1 MGGAYPVHD
10 VSVAPIDAEVHT
22 TGEAYPLNHGA
33 DLQLGHLTA
42 ISFQP

>member
-22 TGEAYPLNHGA
+22 TGEAYPLNHDA
-33 DLQLGHLTA
+33 DLL
-42 ISFQP
+42 

>member
-1 MGGAYPVHD
+1 MDGAYPVHD
-10 VSVAPIDAEVHT
+10 VSVAQIDAVVRT
-22 TGEAYPLNHGA
+22 TGEAYLLNHDA